1 MTADCIGAPLLPRCR
16 DARGAGSARHPAAPR
31 TQPRLGALHRPGGG
45 GVAPVSGRVA
55 ACPAA
60 CPGGPGGGPCLS
72 RRVSRPVCEGGR
84 STSEAKPST
93 PEALA
98 WAFRCDSG
106 LSGGVGR
113 PIHALLARVS
123 ATGPGMPRIGGVYA
137 QGWRGAKFSG
147 SRVPHSCSRAPRGMG
162 RRAGAPVGRACGE
175 VGWAAGVVASASGRV
190 ASVSPAVGA
199 GGSGGVGPSRASS
212 SVGRPSPTAHLATVP
227 ARRRRGAVFAAPQ
240 HRRARNLKQQAQQR
254 RDLQGA
260 PCVRPS
266 PDDCIDCIADYNPIN
281 AISRSLSWPPILSS
295 VMSNLPSRWP

>member
-31 TQPRLGALHRPGGG
+31 TQPGLGALHRPGGG
-45 GVAPVSGRVA
+45 GVVPVFGRVP

-113 PIHALLARVS
+113 AIRELLARVS
-123 ATGPGMPRIGGVYA
+123 ATGAGYAADRWGLWVGLARREIFGLASPSFVLASTTRHGPPGRGAGRPGFCTGRPGLWGGWLGRRGCRERLRRCQA
-137 QGWRGAKFSG
+137 CRAHRPGRRGRWRGWRGARPG
-147 SRVPHSCSRAPRGMG
+147 AAPG
-162 RRAGAPVGRACGE
+162 RRHGR
-175 VGWAAGVVASASGRV
+175 RT
-190 ASVSPAVGA
+190 
-199 GGSGGVGPSRASS
+199 
-212 SVGRPSPTAHLATVP
+212 PTAHATIAP
-227 ARRRRGAVFAAPQ
+227 APRRPGGFPF
-240 HRRARNLKQQAQQR
+240 RARI
-254 RDLQGA
+254 LQGPPLETA
-260 PCVRPS
+260 KAAETRP
-266 PDDCIDCIADYNPIN
+266 YG
-281 AISRSLSWPPILSS
+281 
-295 VMSNLPSRWP
+295 

>member
-31 TQPRLGALHRPGGG
+31 TQPGLGALHRPGGG
-45 GVAPVSGRVA
+45 GVVPVFGRVP

-147 SRVPHSCSRAPRGMG
+147 SRVPHSCSRVPRGMG
-162 RRAGAPVGRACGE
+162 GRAGGRSAGLLHRAAGL
-175 VGWAAGVVASASGRV
+175 GWAAGAVASASGGVRRV
-190 ASVSPAVGA
+190 ARIAPAVGE
-199 GGSGGVGPSRASS
+199 GGVGGVGPGR
-212 SVGRPSPTAHLATVP
+212 GRPQVVATGDAPPQPMRQLRPHP
-227 ARRRRGAVFAAPQ
+227 AARGAFRSEPEFC
-240 HRRARNLKQQAQQR
+240 RARHLKPQKQPKQDLTGDAIAQHTPMMQQR
-254 RDLQGA
+254 VSQ
-260 PCVRPS
+260 
-266 PDDCIDCIADYNPIN
+266 Y
-281 AISRSLSWPPILSS
+281 
-295 VMSNLPSRWP
+295 

>member
-31 TQPRLGALHRPGGG
+31 TQPGLGALHRPGGG
-45 GVAPVSGRVA
+45 GVVPVFGRVP

-113 PIHALLARVS
+113 PIHALLVRVS
-123 ATGPGMPRIGGVYA
+123 ATGAGYA
-137 QGWRGAKFSG
+137 ADRRGLCAGLAGREILGLASPSFVLAG
-147 SRVPHSCSRAPRGMG
+147 TARHG
-162 RRAGAPVGRACGE
+162 RRGRGGCRPGFCTGRPGLWG
-175 VGWAAGVVASASGRV
+175 GWLGRRGCRERLRRCQGV
-190 ASVSPAVGA
+190 
-199 GGSGGVGPSRASS
+199 SRASP
-212 SVGRPSPTAHLATVP
+212 RPSGKVAWVAWGPAGGGPRSSPRATHPRSPCDNCPRTPPPGVLSVQSQNSAGP
-227 ARRRRGAVFAAPQ
+227 AT
-240 HRRARNLKQQAQQR
+240 
-254 RDLQGA
+254 
-260 PCVRPS
+260 
-266 PDDCIDCIADYNPIN
+266 
-281 AISRSLSWPPILSS
+281 
-295 VMSNLPSRWP
+295 

>member
-31 TQPRLGALHRPGGG
+31 TQPGLGALHRPGGG
-45 GVAPVSGRVA
+45 GVVPVFGRVP

-98 WAFRCDSG
+98 WAFRCDAS

-113 PIHALLARVS
+113 PIGELLARVS

-137 QGWRGAKFSG
+137 QGWRGAKSSG

-162 RRAGAPVGRACGE
+162 GGAGVAVGRAFAQGGRACGE
-175 VGWAAGVVASASGRV
+175 VGWAAGAVASTSGRV
-190 ASVSPAVGA
+190 ARIALAVGA
-199 GGSGGVGPSRASS
+199 GSSGGSGGPAGGGPRSSPRATHPHSPCDNCARTPPPGVL
-212 SVGRPSPTAHLATVP
+212 SVQSQNSAGPAT
-227 ARRRRGAVFAAPQ
+227 
-240 HRRARNLKQQAQQR
+240 
-254 RDLQGA
+254 
-260 PCVRPS
+260 
-266 PDDCIDCIADYNPIN
+266 
-281 AISRSLSWPPILSS
+281 
-295 VMSNLPSRWP
+295 

>member
-31 TQPRLGALHRPGGG
+31 TQPGLGALHRPGGG
-45 GVAPVSGRVA
+45 GVVPVFGRVP

-98 WAFRCDSG
+98 WAFRCDAG

-147 SRVPHSCSRAPRGMG
+147 SRVPQSCSRAPRGMG
-162 RRAGAPVGRACGE
+162 GRAGGPVGWASAQGGRACGE
-175 VGWAAGVVASASGRV
+175 VGRVAGAVASTSGRV
-190 ASVSPAVGA
+190 ARIALAVGA
-199 GGSGGVGPSRASS
+199 GSSGGSGGPAGGGPRSSPRATHPHSPCDNCARTPPPGGL
-212 SVGRPSPTAHLATVP
+212 SVQSQNSAGPAT
-227 ARRRRGAVFAAPQ
+227 
-240 HRRARNLKQQAQQR
+240 
-254 RDLQGA
+254 
-260 PCVRPS
+260 
-266 PDDCIDCIADYNPIN
+266 
-281 AISRSLSWPPILSS
+281 
-295 VMSNLPSRWP
+295 

>member
-31 TQPRLGALHRPGGG
+31 TQPGLGALHRPGGG
-45 GVAPVSGRVA
+45 GVVPVFGRVP

-84 STSEAKPST
+84 STSEAKPGP

-162 RRAGAPVGRACGE
+162 GGAGAPVGWASAQGGRACGE
-175 VGWAAGVVASASGRV
+175 VGWAAGAVASASGGVR
-190 ASVSPAVGA
+190 ACRAHRPGRRGRWRGWRGA
-199 GGSGGVGPSRASS
+199 RPGAAP
-212 SVGRPSPTAHLATVP
+212 GRRHGRRTPTAHATIAP
-227 ARRRRGAVFAAPQ
+227 APRRPGGFPF
-240 HRRARNLKQQAQQR
+240 RARI
-254 RDLQGA
+254 LQGPPLETA
-260 PCVRPS
+260 KAAETRP
-266 PDDCIDCIADYNPIN
+266 YG
-281 AISRSLSWPPILSS
+281 
-295 VMSNLPSRWP
+295 